1 MIGLFFQSATEKV
14 RPEEATAENFDDF
27 SSKSVTIFRQKVK
40 NDIKKG
46 LNTISIA
53 RTAFVVCK
61 LQKLSKIYV
70 QSVAHSVLSKVNL
83 HQTDVKVLE
92 IIL

>member
-1 MIGLFFQSATEKV
+1 MAL
-14 RPEEATAENFDDF
+14 
-27 SSKSVTIFRQKVK
+27 
-40 NDIKKG
+40 KKG

-70 QSVAHSVLSKVNL
+70 QSVAHSVLMP
-83 HQTDVKVLE
+83 VKSDDRNIFVLAVGLITE
-92 IIL
+92 AKHFLMKPTWN